1 MADELQS
8 RLRSLQS
15 KAKLLTERY
24 RTLLRQKQLQDNEM
38 LQLQHTVKRQQERIS
53 LLEQQLE
60 HMRVITPL
68 TVDGADMEQSR
79 AVLTQLVRD
88 IDKCIAEL
96 TD

>member
-8 RLRSLQS
+8 RLRSLQT
-15 KAKLLTERY
+15 KATLLTERY
-24 RTLLRQKQLQDNEM
+24 TTLLRQKQLQDNEM
-38 LQLQHTVKRQQERIS
+38 LQLRHTVKRQQERIS

-68 TVDGADMEQSR
+68 TVDGADLEQSR

>member
-8 RLRSLQS
+8 RLHSLQS

-38 LQLQHTVKRQQERIS
+38 LQLQHTVKRQHERIS

-68 TVDGADMEQSR
+68 TVDGADLEQSR
-79 AVLTQLVRD
+79 AVLAQLVRD

>member
-68 TVDGADMEQSR
+68 TVDGADLEQSR
-79 AVLTQLVRD
+79 AVLAQLVRD